1 VTRSEYSDRPTDVMK
16 THEPSQDP
24 QAAWLA
30 ASMLALR
37 AEPKIEQ
44 VAAAN
49 RHQLRNFNPNRPPPS
64 RWQG

>member
-1 VTRSEYSDRPTDVMK
+1 
-16 THEPSQDP
+16 
-24 QAAWLA
+24 
-30 ASMLALR
+30 MLALR